1 MCKNNNECILPVAIA
16 VILGIAIGALFFT
29 GIIETG
35 IIVFPLIA
43 GIVFAV
49 ITLILLY
56 NTVVFG
62 NKKETRECIC
72 KFGRCLVVGGL
83 VTLVSSFLAL
93 TFIDVLVAGA
103 IVSALLIG
111 IFGFGLI
118 LTFLSFAYLLV
129 CLINNNC
136 YRKKEYCKFDNE

>member
-1 MCKNNNECILPVAIA
+1 MCKNNNECILPAAIA

-35 IIVFPLIA
+35 IIAFPLIA
-43 GIVFAV
+43 GMVFAI

-56 NTVVFG
+56 FAAAFE
-62 NKKETRECIC
+62 NKKETKECIC
-72 KFGRCLVVGGL
+72 KFGRCLAVGGL

-93 TFIDVLVAGA
+93 TFLDVLVAGT
-103 IVSALLIG
+103 IVSAFLIG
-111 IFGFGLI
+111 IFGFGLM
-118 LTFLSFAYLLV
+118 LNFLSFAYILI

-136 YRKKEYCKFDNE
+136 YRKNDYCKFDNE

>member
-16 VILGIAIGALFFT
+16 VILGIAIGTLFFT

-43 GIVFAV
+43 GIVFAI
-49 ITLILLY
+49 ITLILIY
-56 NTVVFG
+56 FTAAFCNQ
-62 NKKETRECIC
+62 KETRECIC
-72 KFGRCLVVGGL
+72 KFGRCLAVGGI

-111 IFGFGLI
+111 IFDFGLI
-118 LTFLSFAYLLV
+118 LNFLSFSYILV

-136 YRKKEYCKFDNE
+136 YRKNEYCKFDNE

>member
-35 IIVFPLIA
+35 IIAFPLIL
-43 GIVFAV
+43 GIIFAI
-49 ITLILLY
+49 ITLILIY
-56 NTVVFG
+56 FTAAFG
-62 NKKETRECIC
+62 NQKETRECIC

-118 LTFLSFAYLLV
+118 LNFLGFAYILV